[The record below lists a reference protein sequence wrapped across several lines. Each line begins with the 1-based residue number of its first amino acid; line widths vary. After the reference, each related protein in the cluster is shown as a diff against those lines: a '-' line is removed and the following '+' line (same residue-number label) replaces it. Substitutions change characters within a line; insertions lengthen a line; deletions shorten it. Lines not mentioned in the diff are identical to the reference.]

1 MTTDM
6 TDRPDTALATV
17 ADDGMAGEF
26 DETDISIPSVTL
38 VQPMTPDKG
47 GAEDGDW
54 LFSDGRSFPTID
66 VVVLHIAATRD
77 LWGTRESDE
86 GLICKSQDRRMGFT
100 EVPLRVFGP
109 EANVSEPM
117 NIVCQ
122 ECPHFDDDQFAKST
136 EGNLLCKKGYTLLLY
151 EVEHKF
157 PFIYY
162 VQGAAM
168 KPIKARVVGPARL
181 HWEQTGASEPW
192 RFIYHVE
199 GKKNT
204 TKFTFWTP
212 DFFIPKDGL
221 LEEDERDRYASLSR
235 SYRGSTTEAMEGDD
249 EDTQAQSETVRDG
262 GEPEPR
268 FTG

>member
-1 MTTDM
+1 MTTGLTERQDA
-6 TDRPDTALATV
+6 ALTTV
-17 ADDGMAGEF
+17 VDDGMAGEF

-38 VQPMTPDKG
+38 VQSMTPDKG

-77 LWGTRESDE
+77 LWGTRDSDE
-86 GLICKSQDRRMGFT
+86 GLICKSQDRRLGLA
-100 EVPLRVFGP
+100 VNPARVYMDGDKGTD
-109 EANVSEPM
+109 AM
-117 NIVCQ
+117 NIICQ

-136 EGNLLCKKGYTLLLY
+136 EDNLLCKKGYTLLLY

-162 VQGAAM
+162 VGGAAM

-181 HWEQTGASEPW
+181 HQQQTGMSEPW

-199 GKKNT
+199 GKLNT
-204 TKFTFWTP
+204 GKFTFWTP
-212 DFFIPKDGL
+212 AFFIPEDGKL
-221 LEEDERDRYASLSR
+221 GEDDRDRYASLSR
-235 SYRGSTTEAMEGDD
+235 SYRGSTSEAMEGEED
-249 EDTQAQSETVRDG
+249 DTQAQSAAIHNDDPG
-262 GEPEPR
+262 PQQDA
-268 FTG
+268 